1 MGSEMFIRD
10 SHKEKVNAR
19 ELLVQALYEYSF
31 GHNEAKSIEESF
43 RKDFTKTKV
52 DYIFFR
58 NTFNH
63 ITENIQQ
70 LKETILESAEFEVFG
85 IKSIETMEENI
96 LLIIMAEN
104 ELDET
109 PREILIDEGVRLSK
123 KFCSE
128 NSYKFI
134 NATLEKILES

>member
-1 MGSEMFIRD
+1 MKNLSQ
-10 SHKEKVNAR
+10 HKEKVNAR

-31 GHNEAKSIEESF
+31 GYNEAKSIEESF

-63 ITENIQQ
+63 ITENIKQ
-70 LKETILESAEFEVFG
+70 LKETILESAELEVFG
-85 IKSIETMEENI
+85 IKSIETIEENI

-104 ELDET
+104 ALDET

>member
-1 MGSEMFIRD
+1 MKNLSQ
-10 SHKEKVNAR
+10 HKEKVNAR

-58 NTFNH
+58 NTFNY
-63 ITENIQQ
+63 IVENIVQ
-70 LKETILESAEFEVFG
+70 LKETILESAELEVFG
-85 IKSIETMEENI
+85 IKSIEIMEENI

-104 ELDET
+104 KQDET

>member
-1 MGSEMFIRD
+1 MKNLSQ
-10 SHKEKVNAR
+10 HKEKVNAR

-43 RKDFTKTKV
+43 RKEFTKTKV

-63 ITENIQQ
+63 ITEHIKQ
-70 LKETILESAEFEVFG
+70 LKENILESAELEVFG
-85 IKSIETMEENI
+85 IKSIEIMEENI
-96 LLIIMAEN
+96 LLVIMAESA
-104 ELDET
+104 LDET

>member
-1 MGSEMFIRD
+1 MKNLSQ
-10 SHKEKVNAR
+10 HKEKVNAR

-31 GHNEAKSIEESF
+31 GHNEAKSIEKSF

-58 NTFNH
+58 NTFNY
-63 ITENIQQ
+63 ITENIVQ
-70 LKETILESAEFEVFG
+70 LKETILESAELEVFG
-85 IKSIETMEENI
+85 IKSIEIMEENI
-96 LLIIMAEN
+96 LLIIMAESR
-104 ELDET
+104 LYET

>member
-1 MGSEMFIRD
+1 MKNLSQ
-10 SHKEKVNAR
+10 HKEKVNAR

-63 ITENIQQ
+63 ITENIKK
-70 LKETILESAEFEVFG
+70 LKETILESAELEVFG

-96 LLIIMAEN
+96 LFIIMAEN
-104 ELDET
+104 ALDQT

>member
-1 MGSEMFIRD
+1 MKNLSQ
-10 SHKEKVNAR
+10 HKEKVNAR
-19 ELLVQALYEYSF
+19 DLLVQALYEYSF

-58 NTFNH
+58 NTFNY
-63 ITENIQQ
+63 ITENIVQ
-70 LKETILESAEFEVFG
+70 LKETILESAELEVFG
-85 IKSIETMEENI
+85 IKSIEIMEENI
-96 LLIIMAEN
+96 LLIIIAETT
-104 ELDET
+104 LDET

-128 NSYKFI
+128 NSYKLI

>member
-1 MGSEMFIRD
+1 MKNLSQ
-10 SHKEKVNAR
+10 HKEKVNAR

-43 RKDFTKTKV
+43 RKNFTKTKV

-70 LKETILESAEFEVFG
+70 LKETILESAELEVFG

-104 ELDET
+104 ALDQT

-134 NATLEKILES
+134 NATLEKILKS

>member
-1 MGSEMFIRD
+1 MKNLSQ
-10 SHKEKVNAR
+10 HKEKVNAR

-63 ITENIQQ
+63 ITENIKQ
-70 LKETILESAEFEVFG
+70 LKETILESAELEVFG
-85 IKSIETMEENI
+85 ITSIETMEENI
-96 LLIIMAEN
+96 LFIIMAEN
-104 ELDET
+104 ALDET

-134 NATLEKILES
+134 NATLEKILGS

>member
-1 MGSEMFIRD
+1 MKNLSQ
-10 SHKEKVNAR
+10 HKEKVNAR

-58 NTFNH
+58 NTFNY
-63 ITENIQQ
+63 ITENIVQ
-70 LKETILESAEFEVFG
+70 LKETILESAELEIFG
-85 IKSIETMEENI
+85 IKSIEIMEENI

-104 ELDET
+104 TIDET

>member
-1 MGSEMFIRD
+1 MKNLSQ
-10 SHKEKVNAR
+10 HKEKVNAR

-58 NTFNH
+58 NTFNY
-63 ITENIQQ
+63 ITENILK
-70 LKETILESAEFEVFG
+70 LKEIILKSAELEIFG
-85 IKSIETMEENI
+85 IKSIEIMEENI

-104 ELDET
+104 TLDGT

>member
-1 MGSEMFIRD
+1 MKNLSR
-10 SHKEKVNAR
+10 HKEKVNAR

-63 ITENIQQ
+63 ITKNIKQ
-70 LKETILESAEFEVFG
+70 LKETILESAELEVFG
-85 IKSIETMEENI
+85 IKSIEIMEENI
-96 LLIIMAEN
+96 LLIILAESK
-104 ELDET
+104 LDKT
-109 PREILIDEGVRLSK
+109 LREILIDEGVRLSK

>member
-1 MGSEMFIRD
+1 MKNLSQ
-10 SHKEKVNAR
+10 HKEKVNAR

-58 NTFNH
+58 NTFNY
-63 ITENIQQ
+63 ITENILK
-70 LKETILESAEFEVFG
+70 LKEIILKSAELEVFG
-85 IKSIETMEENI
+85 IKSIEIMEENI

-104 ELDET
+104 TQDET

>member
-1 MGSEMFIRD
+1 MKNLSQ
-10 SHKEKVNAR
+10 HKEKVNAR
-19 ELLVQALYEYSF
+19 ELLVQALYEFSF
-31 GHNEAKSIEESF
+31 GHNDAKVIEESF

-58 NTFNH
+58 NLFTH
-63 ITENIQQ
+63 ITNNISEH
-70 LKETILESAEFEVFG
+70 KEKILEVAELEVFG
-85 IKSIETMEENI
+85 IKTIEVMEENI
-96 LLIIMAEN
+96 LLIIKAEY
-104 ELDET
+104 ELDKT

-123 KFCSE
+123 KFCSD

>member
-1 MGSEMFIRD
+1 MKNLSQ
-10 SHKEKVNAR
+10 HKEKVNAR

-63 ITENIQQ
+63 ITENIKK
-70 LKETILESAEFEVFG
+70 LKETILESAELEVFG

-96 LLIIMAEN
+96 LFIIMAEN
-104 ELDET
+104 ALDET

-134 NATLEKILES
+134 NATLEKILGS

>member
-1 MGSEMFIRD
+1 MKNLSQ
-10 SHKEKVNAR
+10 HKEKVNAR

-58 NTFNH
+58 NTFNY
-63 ITENIQQ
+63 ITENIVQ
-70 LKETILESAEFEVFG
+70 LKETILESAELGVFG
-85 IKSIETMEENI
+85 IKSIEIMEENI
-96 LLIIMAEN
+96 LLIIMAEST
-104 ELDET
+104 LDET

>member
-1 MGSEMFIRD
+1 MKNLSQ
-10 SHKEKVNAR
+10 HKEKVNAR

-63 ITENIQQ
+63 ITENIKQ
-70 LKETILESAEFEVFG
+70 LKETILESAELEVFG

-104 ELDET
+104 ALDET
-109 PREILIDEGVRLSK
+109 PKEILIDEGVRLSK

>member
-1 MGSEMFIRD
+1 MKNLRQY
-10 SHKEKVNAR
+10 KEKVNAR

-58 NTFNH
+58 NIFNH
-63 ITENIQQ
+63 ITENIVK
-70 LKETILESAEFEVFG
+70 LKETILESAEFVVFG
-85 IKSIETMEENI
+85 IKSIEIMEENI
-96 LLIIMAEN
+96 ILIIMAESS
-104 ELDET
+104 LDET

>member
-1 MGSEMFIRD
+1 MKNLSQ
-10 SHKEKVNAR
+10 HKEKVNAR

-43 RKDFTKTKV
+43 RKDFTKAKV

-58 NTFNH
+58 NTFNY
-63 ITENIQQ
+63 ITENIVQ
-70 LKETILESAEFEVFG
+70 LKETILESAELEVFG
-85 IKSIETMEENI
+85 IKSIEIMEENI

-104 ELDET
+104 TLDET

>member
-1 MGSEMFIRD
+1 MKNLSQ
-10 SHKEKVNAR
+10 HKEKVNAR

-43 RKDFTKTKV
+43 RKDFTRTKV

-63 ITENIQQ
+63 ITENIKQ
-70 LKETILESAEFEVFG
+70 LKETILESAELEVFG

-104 ELDET
+104 ALDQT

>member
-1 MGSEMFIRD
+1 MKNLSQ
-10 SHKEKVNAR
+10 HKEKVKAR

-63 ITENIQQ
+63 ITENIKQ
-70 LKETILESAEFEVFG
+70 LKETILESAELEVFG

-104 ELDET
+104 VLDET

>member
-1 MGSEMFIRD
+1 MKNLSQ
-10 SHKEKVNAR
+10 HKEKVNAR

-58 NTFNH
+58 NTFNY
-63 ITENIQQ
+63 ITENILL
-70 LKETILESAEFEVFG
+70 LKETILESAELEVFG
-85 IKSIETMEENI
+85 IKSIEIMEENI
-96 LLIIMAEN
+96 LLIIMVEN
-104 ELDET
+104 ILDET

>member
-1 MGSEMFIRD
+1 MKNLSQ
-10 SHKEKVNAR
+10 HKEKVNAR

-58 NTFNH
+58 NTFNY
-63 ITENIQQ
+63 IVENIVQ
-70 LKETILESAEFEVFG
+70 LKETILESAELEVFG
-85 IKSIETMEENI
+85 IKSIEIMEENI

-104 ELDET
+104 TLDGT

-134 NATLEKILES
+134 NATLEKILEF

>member
-1 MGSEMFIRD
+1 MKNLSQ
-10 SHKEKVNAR
+10 HKEKVNAR

-58 NTFNH
+58 NTFNY
-63 ITENIQQ
+63 ITENIVQ
-70 LKETILESAEFEVFG
+70 LKETILESAELEVFG
-85 IKSIETMEENI
+85 IKSIEIMEENI

-104 ELDET
+104 TLDGT
-109 PREILIDEGVRLSK
+109 PRGILIDEGVRLSK

>member
-1 MGSEMFIRD
+1 MKNLSQ
-10 SHKEKVNAR
+10 HKEKVNAR

-63 ITENIQQ
+63 ITENIKQ
-70 LKETILESAEFEVFG
+70 LKETILESAELEVFG

-96 LLIIMAEN
+96 LLIVMAEN
-104 ELDET
+104 ALDET
-109 PREILIDEGVRLSK
+109 PREVLIDEGVRLSK

>member
-1 MGSEMFIRD
+1 MKNLSQ
-10 SHKEKVNAR
+10 HKEKVNAR

-63 ITENIQQ
+63 IAENIKV
-70 LKETILESAEFEVFG
+70 LKETILESAELEVFG

-104 ELDET
+104 ILDET

>member
-1 MGSEMFIRD
+1 MKNLSQ
-10 SHKEKVNAR
+10 HKEKVNAR

-58 NTFNH
+58 NTFNY
-63 ITENIQQ
+63 ITENIVQ
-70 LKETILESAEFEVFG
+70 LKETILESAELEVFG
-85 IKSIETMEENI
+85 IKSIEIMEENI
-96 LLIIMAEN
+96 LLIIMAESI
-104 ELDET
+104 LDET
-109 PREILIDEGVRLSK
+109 PKEILIDEGVRLSK

>member
-1 MGSEMFIRD
+1 MKNLSL
-10 SHKEKVNAR
+10 HKEKVNAR

-63 ITENIQQ
+63 ITEHIKQ
-70 LKETILESAEFEVFG
+70 LKENILESAELEVFG
-85 IKSIETMEENI
+85 IKSIEIMEENI
-96 LLIIMAEN
+96 LLVIMAESA
-104 ELDET
+104 LDET

>member
-1 MGSEMFIRD
+1 MKNLSQ
-10 SHKEKVNAR
+10 HKEKVNAR

-31 GHNEAKSIEESF
+31 GHNKAKSIEESF

-63 ITENIQQ
+63 ITENIKQ
-70 LKETILESAEFEVFG
+70 LKETILESAELEVFG

-104 ELDET
+104 ALDQT

>member
-1 MGSEMFIRD
+1 MKNLSQ
-10 SHKEKVNAR
+10 HKEKVNAR

-63 ITENIQQ
+63 ITENIKQ
-70 LKETILESAEFEVFG
+70 LKETILESAELEVFG

-104 ELDET
+104 ALDQT

-128 NSYKFI
+128 HSYKFI
-134 NATLEKILES
+134 NAKLEKIYDL

>member
-1 MGSEMFIRD
+1 MKNLSQ
-10 SHKEKVNAR
+10 HKEKVNAR

-43 RKDFTKTKV
+43 RKDFTKTKG

-63 ITENIQQ
+63 ITENIKQ
-70 LKETILESAEFEVFG
+70 LKETILESAELEVFG

-104 ELDET
+104 VLDET

>member
-1 MGSEMFIRD
+1 MKNLSQ
-10 SHKEKVNAR
+10 HKEKVNAR

-58 NTFNH
+58 NTFNY
-63 ITENIQQ
+63 IAENIVQ
-70 LKETILESAEFEVFG
+70 LKETILESAELEVFG
-85 IKSIETMEENI
+85 IKSIEIMEENI

-104 ELDET
+104 TIDET

>member
-1 MGSEMFIRD
+1 MKNLSQ
-10 SHKEKVNAR
+10 HKEKVNAR

-70 LKETILESAEFEVFG
+70 LKETILESAELEVFG

-96 LLIIMAEN
+96 LFIIMAEN
-104 ELDET
+104 ALDQT

-134 NATLEKILES
+134 NVTLEKILES

>member
-1 MGSEMFIRD
+1 MKNLSK
-10 SHKEKVNAR
+10 HKDKVNAR

-31 GHNEAKSIEESF
+31 GHNDAKTIEDSF

-58 NTFNH
+58 NIFGH
-63 ITENIQQ
+63 ITSNFDR
-70 LKETILESAEFEVFG
+70 LKNLVHQSAELELFG

-96 LLIIMAEN
+96 LLLSLAES
-104 ELDET
+104 ELENT
-109 PREILIDEGVRLSK
+109 HKNILIDEAVRLSK
-123 KFCSE
+123 KFGAD

-134 NATLEKILES
+134 NAT

>member
-1 MGSEMFIRD
+1 MKNLSQ
-10 SHKEKVNAR
+10 HKEKVNAR

-58 NTFNH
+58 NTFNY
-63 ITENIQQ
+63 ITENIVQ
-70 LKETILESAEFEVFG
+70 LKETILESAELEVFG
-85 IKSIETMEENI
+85 IKSIEVMEENI

-104 ELDET
+104 TLDET